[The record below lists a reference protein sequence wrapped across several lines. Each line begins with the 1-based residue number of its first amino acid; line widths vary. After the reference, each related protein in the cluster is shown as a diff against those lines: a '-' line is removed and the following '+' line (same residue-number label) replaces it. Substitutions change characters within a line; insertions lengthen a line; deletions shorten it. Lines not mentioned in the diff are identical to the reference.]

1 MTDAHAYCRAVEAHL
16 CRRNG
21 GHLIRIVG
29 PAFDVVKGWA
39 ESGIPLTVAC
49 AGIDRVVDRA
59 ARRPGRRRP
68 MRVEFCEADVRAAHD
83 EWVRAVGSAGVTS
96 TGTADAAA
104 ARPSITHHIDRAVA
118 QLTALRAPGRSPAT
132 LEPALAGAVGALEML
147 RAPVRTA
154 RGAARE
160 ALVAQL
166 QDIDTALTRAAVE
179 VMSDADRAALRREAE
194 AEIAAFRTRLPQAQ
208 WEAALLAAGAR
219 LARLRLG
226 LPLVA
231 YE

>member
-1 MTDAHAYCRAVEAHL
+1 MSDAHAYCRAVEAHL

-68 MRVEFCEADVRAAHD
+68 VRVEFCEADVRAAHD
-83 EWVRAVGSAGVTS
+83 EWVRAVSSAGVTL
-96 TGTADAAA
+96 TPAADVTAG
-104 ARPSITHHIDRAVA
+104 RPSITQHIDRAVA
-118 QLTALRAPGRSPAT
+118 QLAALRESGRLPAT
-132 LEPALAGAVGALEML
+132 LEPALVAAVGALEML
-147 RAPVRTA
+147 RAPGRTA

-160 ALVAQL
+160 ALVTQL
-166 QDIDTALTRAAVE
+166 QDLDTALTRAAVE
-179 VMSDADRAALRREAE
+179 VLSDADRAALRREAE